1 MEEQG
6 LWEIWNKFGA
16 RLMWTA
22 ALKDTQTEAERQ
34 AVQQKLGE
42 LPDVTALDAL
52 RANAQLVDLLVGRR
66 WYVMQAARE
75 EGATWDEIGNAL
87 GMTRQGAHDLYQRRI
102 ATREQ
107 VIPELHDKARG
118 RAALG
123 GDG

>member
-1 MEEQG
+1 MEEHG

-22 ALKDTQTEAERQ
+22 ALKDTQTEEERQ

-42 LPDVTALDAL
+42 LPDVTALEAL
-52 RANAQLVDLLVGRR
+52 RA
-66 WYVMQAARE
+66 E
-75 EGATWDEIGNAL
+75 EGATWDEIGSAL

-107 VIPELHDKARG
+107 VIPELHDTARG

>member
-1 MEEQG
+1 MEEHG

-22 ALKDTQTEAERQ
+22 ALKDTQTEEERQ

-75 EGATWDEIGNAL
+75 EGATWDEIGSAL
-87 GMTRQGAHDLYQRRI
+87 GMTQQGAHDLYQRRI

-107 VIPELHDKARG
+107 VLPELHDKARG

>member
-1 MEEQG
+1 MEEQE

-22 ALKDTQTEAERQ
+22 ALEDTQTEAERQ

-42 LPDVTALDAL
+42 LPDVTALEAL

-75 EGATWDEIGNAL
+75 EGATWDEIGSAL

-107 VIPELHDKARG
+107 VLPELHDKARG

-123 GDG
+123 RDG

>member
-22 ALKDTQTEAERQ
+22 ALEDTQTEEERQ
-34 AVQQKLGE
+34 AVQQKLGQ
-42 LPDVTALDAL
+42 LPDVTALEAL

-75 EGATWDEIGNAL
+75 EEATWDEIGSAL

-102 ATREQ
+102 TS
-107 VIPELHDKARG
+107 I
-118 RAALG
+118 
-123 GDG
+123 

>member
-1 MEEQG
+1 MEERG
-6 LWEIWNKFGA
+6 LWDVWDMFGA

-42 LPDVTALDAL
+42 LPDVTALEAL

-75 EGATWDEIGNAL
+75 EGATWDEIGSAL
-87 GMTRQGAHDLYQRRI
+87 GMTRQGAYDLYQRRI